1 MLISGIRIEAT
12 VPDGKEGQEKSEDRE
27 ATLNTK
33 IENPGL
39 VYFRSSS
46 ILETPILYTETK
58 TDCSMTDGETTQ
70 EQLEEFYVTERKIRP
85 GSTDWMRAM
94 REGIPLVMQ
103 RYAESGPLIVRAVY
117 YLLLSAVLITLKAT
131 NRQNQAS
138 YKKLSMFLRDARL
151 EGHIPWHVI
160 EDRTRQ
166 PRIPG
171 GLCPDTWEL
180 PEPED
185 FMRYAMDEQPNYL
198 ELWIEKEG
206 SMSKLDSLSDKWGI
220 MLVPTGGNQ
229 SVTRKH
235 ELVLRLREEAEGRNR
250 RCIVLVVSDLDADG
264 EKFPQDIKAWL
275 KLEGV
280 HGEVKK
286 VALTWEQVEEHHLI
300 ILKKTYTK
308 TKAHYRNFVKKYG
321 NIQVELDALHPKTL
335 IDIVEKELSK
345 LLDLKIVERVR
356 AESQRDG
363 QRRVDDVV
371 RAHLRSLSSK

>member
-1 MLISGIRIEAT
+1 MRN
-12 VPDGKEGQEKSEDRE
+12 GK
-27 ATLNTK
+27 
-33 IENPGL
+33 
-39 VYFRSSS
+39 V
-46 ILETPILYTETK
+46 
-58 TDCSMTDGETTQ
+58 TQ
-70 EQLEEFYVTERKIRP
+70 EQLEEFYVTERKIRL

-94 REGIPLVMQ
+94 REGIPLILQ

-117 YLLLSAVLITLKAT
+117 YLLLSAVLITLKVT

-138 YKKLSMFLRDARL
+138 YKKLSLFLRDARL
-151 EGHIPWHVI
+151 KGHIPWHVI

-166 PRIPG
+166 PRVPE

-180 PEPED
+180 PEPEH
-185 FMRYAMDEQPNYL
+185 FMRYAMDEQPHYL

-235 ELVLRLREEAEGRNR
+235 ELVLRVREEAEGKDR

-275 KLEGV
+275 ELEGV

-286 VALTWEQVEEHHLI
+286 ITLTREQVEEHRLI
-300 ILKKTYTK
+300 ILKKTYK
-308 TKAHYRNFVKKYG
+308 KDKAHYRSFVKKYG

-335 IDIVEKELSK
+335 IGIVEKELSK
-345 LLDLKIVERVR
+345 LLDLKIIERVR

-371 RAHLRSLSSK
+371 RAHSRSLNSE